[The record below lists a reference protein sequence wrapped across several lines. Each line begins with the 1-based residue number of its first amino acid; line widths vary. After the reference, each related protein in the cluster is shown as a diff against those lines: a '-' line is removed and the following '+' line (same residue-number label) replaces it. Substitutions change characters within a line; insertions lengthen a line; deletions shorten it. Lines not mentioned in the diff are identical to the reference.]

1 MLQPRHRPIGERRK
15 VRTTAMPPETNP
27 TKAAVEAAVLDLTD
41 EEIVEA
47 LRRIKGNAVR
57 EAYEDREAYAWPTEA
72 RRNVLD
78 ALARRLG
85 TGRVPLKS

>member
-1 MLQPRHRPIGERRK
+1 
-15 VRTTAMPPETNP
+15 MPPETNP

-57 EAYEDREAYAWPTEA
+57 EAYEDREAYAWPAEA

-78 ALARRLG
+78 ALARRLS
-85 TGRVPLKS
+85 TGRVPLKG

>member
-1 MLQPRHRPIGERRK
+1 
-15 VRTTAMPPETNP
+15 MPPETNP

-57 EAYEDREAYAWPTEA
+57 EAYEDREAYTWPTEA

-85 TGRVPLKS
+85 TGRMPLKG